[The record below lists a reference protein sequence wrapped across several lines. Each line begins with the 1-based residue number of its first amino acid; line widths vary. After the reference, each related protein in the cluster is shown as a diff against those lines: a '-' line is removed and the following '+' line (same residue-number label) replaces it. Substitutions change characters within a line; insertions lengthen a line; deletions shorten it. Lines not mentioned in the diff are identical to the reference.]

1 MNRKITLGGA
11 ITLAIM
17 FSAVTFIMTM
27 IYARNTFDS
36 MVYNIKERET
46 MYSKLSEVDRL
57 IRQRYLRRIDEDKLS
72 EELVKGYI
80 AGIEDEYGVYM
91 TAEQYSEL
99 QNDTQGRMVDIGVVC
114 STDVD
119 GHILIE
125 EVYPDSPAA
134 LSELVAGDLIV
145 KVDDLAVTAE
155 SFEDAVFALK
165 GDPGTTVTIVVRR
178 DNVET
183 PYTITRR
190 RVDVPTVEGRMIG
203 ENVGYLRIEEFNDN
217 TPDQFFKI
225 FTELTTDGAQ
235 GFIFDV
241 RNNPGGTVE
250 SVCRILDTL
259 LPEGPIVSAKYRN
272 VAEPQVLFSSDESE
286 VNAPMTVLINGKSA
300 SAAELFAQALKDYDK
315 ARAVGTTSF
324 GKGSMQEIHKLS
336 DGSAIDFTVA
346 LYNPPTSRNF
356 DGVGVKP
363 DYEVKMSPE
372 LEKEMES
379 LDENSDLQ
387 LKKALEVVTAALKN
401 RANPSGDALAH
412 SVPSVHDPSSDS
424 TSAEGETS
432 EGENEQNIEAETS
445 EQEDESS
452 DDEASS
458 AEPGASQ

>member
-11 ITLAIM
+11 VTLAIM

-46 MYSKLSEVDRL
+46 MYAKLSEVDRL
-57 IRQRYLRRIDEDKLS
+57 IRQRYLRRIDEEKLG

-80 AGIEDEYGVYM
+80 AGIDDEYGVYM

-99 QNDTQGRMVDIGVVC
+99 QNDTQGKMVDIGVVC
-114 STDVD
+114 SQDVD

-125 EVYPDSPAA
+125 EVYPDSPAS
-134 LSELVAGDLIV
+134 LSELVSGDLII

-155 SFEDAVFALK
+155 TFEDAVFALK

-178 DNVET
+178 DSIDT

-190 RVDVPTVEGRMIG
+190 RVDIPTVEGRMVNG
-203 ENVGYLRIEEFNDN
+203 NVGYLKIEQFNDN

-225 FTELTTDGAQ
+225 FTQLTTDGAQ

-259 LPEGPIVSAKYRN
+259 LPEGPIVSARYRN
-272 VAEPQVLFSSDESE
+272 IAEPQVLFSSDESE

-363 DYEVKMSPE
+363 DYEVKISPD
-372 LEKEMES
+372 LEKEMEN
-379 LDENSDLQ
+379 LDETSDPQ

-401 RANPSGDALAH
+401 EANPGD
-412 SVPSVHDPSSDS
+412 SVPSEPAPPASSVSESSLEAGPSEV
-424 TSAEGETS
+424 EGE
-432 EGENEQNIEAETS
+432 EDDIQENENETS
-445 EQEDESS
+445 DGSSSEQSS
-452 DDEASS
+452 SS
-458 AEPGASQ
+458 QS

>member
-11 ITLAIM
+11 VTLAIM

-46 MYSKLSEVDRL
+46 MYAKLSEVDRL
-57 IRQRYLRRIDEDKLS
+57 IRQRYLRRIDEEKLG

-80 AGIEDEYGVYM
+80 AGIDDKYGVYM

-114 STDVD
+114 SQDVD
-119 GHILIE
+119 GHMLIE

-134 LSELVAGDLIV
+134 LSELAAGDLII

-155 SFEDAVFALK
+155 NFEEAAFALK

-178 DNVET
+178 DSIDT

-203 ENVGYLRIEEFNDN
+203 DNVGYLCIEQFNDN

-225 FTELTTDGAQ
+225 FTQLTTDGAQ

-272 VAEPQVLFSSDESE
+272 VAEPQVLFSSDADE

-300 SAAELFAQALKDYDK
+300 SAAELFAQALKDYNK
-315 ARAVGTTSF
+315 ARAVGTTTF

-363 DYEVKMSPE
+363 DYDVKISPD
-372 LEKEMES
+372 LEKELEN
-379 LDENSDLQ
+379 LDETSDPQ

-401 RANPSGDALAH
+401 QANPGDT
-412 SVPSVHDPSSDS
+412 VPTAPDPSASEVESSSEPES
-424 TSAEGETS
+424 TPDDDEEPQGEETS
-432 EGENEQNIEAETS
+432 EPA
-445 EQEDESS
+445 DESDENS
-452 DDEASS
+452 SSSEEASS
-458 AEPGASQ
+458 QS